1 MPPRSDTIFLV
12 TDGRGTT
19 ARGGSTHS
27 ELGASIDELVDRA
40 VSAINRGDPT
50 TATALA
56 GQVLAIDHANADAED
71 LLSAAPGDDGEIR
84 RLTILFAD
92 VVDSTVLSTRV
103 EPEIYRLVVG
113 RYRDIVSG
121 TVDRYEGHIGSTKGD
136 GLLAVFGHPTAHEN
150 DVRRAVH
157 AGLEITREVAR
168 LSEQTQRRFGI
179 EIAVRVGVHRGLVY
193 LDTAQDDVYGLAANL
208 AARLSGLAA
217 PNSVVVSNPVA
228 ALVRNDFEL
237 EERPAAPVKGVAGLI
252 AHHRVDSER
261 VERPTTMHGPLVGRK
276 RELAQLHTYWARTQ
290 TGTLTTP
297 ALFFSG
303 EPGVGKSR
311 LAAEAADLAKRSGAV
326 VLELAGSPF
335 HTHVGFH
342 PIRALLERRCGI
354 TRLTD
359 ATERLRL
366 LRAEITARGLD
377 PTTAVPGLA
386 PVLAIGPE
394 HGYEPVQAEG
404 RRLEQLIA
412 STVGSYLTA
421 CLSDAPALLVAED
434 LQWIDPP
441 TLEVV
446 DAMLGAGEGRPLV
459 VLTSRD
465 GKSLPNHWQ
474 IEQFDLA
481 PLTDEE
487 TDELIVALDPTLN
500 DEQRASVRRRCDGVP
515 FYIEQVVAGLRMAP
529 PDDTHVPDALYEPLF
544 ARLRAGNNVV
554 PVVEA
559 AAVIGRHID
568 RSLLMTAVEL
578 DEQEVDEV
586 IDQLTDAGV
595 FERTGNARWRFR
607 HELLREVA
615 DELAPPS
622 VRRKLHAKVADAL
635 VYNSAG
641 DPDWPLVASHY
652 EQGARHADAASAYQ
666 QATAAARRRGAL
678 AEART
683 YLTDALAQVEQCP
696 PGPDRDRREIAPR
709 LERGY
714 LTATAE
720 GAQSPVAASDFER
733 CLQLAGTDLRDDE
746 LFATLPAVGAYYLW
760 RSDLRRV
767 DSLLQAA
774 QAATEHGRQWFRP
787 ALAGSSGIV
796 AWLRGEFDTAREYFE
811 QATDLVD
818 DYEHRIQAIW
828 FVPHDPV
835 ALAHEHLAW
844 YRLVQGDLAGAE
856 VQLKRAV
863 DRANQLGYPQKPY
876 NHLYAIDMDIWVCV
890 ETGQYDRAR
899 ALVRE
904 MADTSDRYGLDYLYW
919 QLLTATENAMVDA
932 RADVAARS
940 PDPAALPAHIE
951 ALTQVIEVWQALGAS
966 TYRPF
971 YWCVLGQLLTAAK
984 QPDAARARLDA
995 ALQFTADTG
1004 VHFYDAE
1011 LLRARAHTHT
1021 DAKARADDLA
1031 AARELARR
1039 QGAWLFELRASLDD
1053 FDGRGEPARQHL
1065 LDAVERMPKDSRL
1078 PELMRARA
1086 ALR

>member
-1 MPPRSDTIFLV
+1 V
-12 TDGRGTT
+12 TDGQGVP
-19 ARGGSTHS
+19 AQGESAQS
-27 ELGASIDELVDRA
+27 EPSASIDELVDRA
-40 VSAINRGDPT
+40 VSAINRGDPA

-56 GQVLAIDHANADAED
+56 GQVLAIDHGNADAED
-71 LLSAAPGDDGEIR
+71 LLSAAPGADGEIR

-103 EPEIYRLVVG
+103 EPEIYRLMVG

-121 TVDRYEGHIGSTKGD
+121 AVDRYEGHIASTKGD
-136 GLLAVFGHPTAHEN
+136 GLLAVFGHPAAHEN

-157 AGLEITREVAR
+157 AGLEIVREVTR
-168 LSEQTQRRFGI
+168 LGAQTQRRFGM

-208 AARLSGLAA
+208 AARLSGLAT
-217 PNSVVVSNPVA
+217 PNSVVVSDPVA

-237 EERPAAPVKGVAGLI
+237 EEQPAAPVKGVAGLI
-252 AHHRVDSER
+252 AHHCVGSER
-261 VERPTTMHGPLVGRK
+261 VERPTAVRGPLVGRR
-276 RELAQLHTYWARTQ
+276 RELAQLHTYWARAQ
-290 TGTLTTP
+290 TGTLTAP
-297 ALFFSG
+297 GLFFCG

-311 LAAEAADLAKRSGAV
+311 LAAEAADLVKGSGAV
-326 VLELAGSPF
+326 VMELAGSPF
-335 HTHVGFH
+335 HTHVGLH
-342 PIRALLERRCGI
+342 PARVLLERRCGI
-354 TRLTD
+354 SRLTD

-366 LRAEITARGLD
+366 LQAEIIARELD
-377 PTTAVPGLA
+377 PTTAVPALA
-386 PVLAIGPE
+386 PVLGIGPE
-394 HGYEPVQAEG
+394 HGYEPVKAEG

-421 CLSDAPALLVAED
+421 CLSNAPALLVAED
-434 LQWIDPP
+434 LQWFDPS

-446 DAMLGAGEGRPLV
+446 DLMLGASEGRSLL

-465 GKSLPNHWQ
+465 GKPLPNHWKV
-474 IEQFDLA
+474 EQFDLM
-481 PLTDEE
+481 PLTDDE
-487 TDELIVALDPTLN
+487 TDELVVALDPTVS
-500 DEQRASVRRRCDGVP
+500 DEECAAVRRRCDGVP

-529 PDDTHVPDALYEPLF
+529 SDDTQVPDALYEPLF

-568 RSLLMTAVEL
+568 RSLLLTVVDL
-578 DEQEVDEV
+578 DESQVDEV

-595 FERTGNARWRFR
+595 FERTGNAQWRFR

-622 VRRKLHAKVADAL
+622 VRRNLHAKVADAL
-635 VYNSAG
+635 VRNSAG
-641 DPDWPLVASHY
+641 DPDWPMVASHY

-678 AEART
+678 AEARA
-683 YLTDALAQVEQCP
+683 YLTDALTQVEQCP
-696 PGPDRDRREIAPR
+696 PGPDRDHREIAQR

-733 CLQLAGTDLRDDE
+733 CLQLAGTDMRDDE
-746 LFATLPAVGAYYLW
+746 LFATLSAVGAYYIW
-760 RSDLRRV
+760 RSDLRRAG
-767 DSLLQAA
+767 SLLQVA
-774 QAATEHGRQWFRP
+774 QAATEYDRQWVRP

-796 AWLRGEFDTAREYFE
+796 AWLRGEFETARQCFE
-811 QATDLVD
+811 QATTDLAD
-818 DYEHRIQAIW
+818 DYEQRIQAIW

-844 YRLVQGDLAGAE
+844 DRLVQGDLAGAE
-856 VQLKRAV
+856 AQLKRAV
-863 DRANQLGYPQKPY
+863 HRASQLGYPQKPY
-876 NHLYAIDMDIWVCV
+876 NHLYAIDMDIWVCA

-899 ALVRE
+899 ALIHE
-904 MADTSDRYGLDYLYW
+904 LADTSDRYGLDYLYW

-932 RADVAARS
+932 RVAIAARD
-940 PDPAALPAHIE
+940 PDASSLTTQIE
-951 ALTQVIEVWQALGAS
+951 ALTQVIEVWRALGAS

-971 YWCVLGQLLTAAK
+971 YWCILGQLLTVAK
-984 QPDAARARLDA
+984 QPDEARARIDG

-1011 LLRARAHTHT
+1011 LLRARAHTHP
-1021 DAKARADDLA
+1021 DAEARADDLA

-1039 QGAWLFELRASLDD
+1039 QGAPLFEIRASLDD
-1053 FDGRGEPARQHL
+1053 FDLRGKPARKHL
-1065 LDAVERMPKDSRL
+1065 LDAVDKIPKESPL
-1078 PELMRARA
+1078 PELARARA
-1086 ALR
+1086 VLQ

>member
-1 MPPRSDTIFLV
+1 V
-12 TDGRGTT
+12 TDGRGVP
-19 ARGGSTHS
+19 AQGGSTKS

-56 GQVLAIDHANADAED
+56 GQVLAMDHGNADAED
-71 LLSAAPGDDGEIR
+71 LLLVAPGADGEIR

-92 VVDSTVLSTRV
+92 AVDSTVLSTRV
-103 EPEIYRLVVG
+103 EPEIYRLMVG

-121 TVDRYEGHIGSTKGD
+121 TVDRYEGHVGSTKGD

-157 AGLEITREVAR
+157 AGLEITQEVAR
-168 LSEQTQRRFGI
+168 LSEQTQRRFGL

-237 EERPAAPVKGVAGLI
+237 EERTAAPVKGVAGLI
-252 AHHRVDSER
+252 AHHRVASER
-261 VERPTTMHGPLVGRK
+261 VERPAAVLGPLVGRK
-276 RELAQLHTYWARTQ
+276 RELAQLHEYWARAQ
-290 TGTLTTP
+290 TGALTTP
-297 ALFFSG
+297 GLFFSG

-311 LAAEAADLAKRSGAV
+311 LAAEAADLVRRSGAV
-326 VLELAGSPF
+326 VMELAGSPF
-335 HTHVGFH
+335 HTHVGLH
-342 PIRALLERRCGI
+342 PVRALLERRCGI
-354 TRLTD
+354 SRRTD

-366 LRAEITARGLD
+366 LQAEIAASGLD
-377 PTTAVPGLA
+377 PTTAVPALA

-404 RRLEQLIA
+404 RRLEQSIA
-412 STVGSYLTA
+412 AIVRSYLTA
-421 CLSDAPALLVAED
+421 CFSDAPALLVAED
-434 LQWIDPP
+434 LQWIDSS

-446 DAMLGAGEGRPLV
+446 DAVLDAGEGRLLV

-465 GKSLPNHWQ
+465 GKSLPSHWQ
-474 IEQFDLA
+474 VKQIDLT

-487 TDELIVALDPTLN
+487 TDELIVALDPTVS
-500 DEQRASVRRRCDGVP
+500 DEQRATVRRRCDGVP
-515 FYIEQVVAGLRMAP
+515 LYIEQVVAGLRMAP
-529 PDDTHVPDALYEPLF
+529 ADTQVPDALYEPLF

-554 PVVEA
+554 PLVEA

-568 RSLLMTAVEL
+568 RSLLMTVVDL
-578 DEQEVDEV
+578 DEQAVDEV
-586 IDQLTDAGV
+586 VDQLTDAGV
-595 FERTGNARWRFR
+595 LERTGNANWRFR

-635 VYNSAG
+635 VHNSAV

-652 EQGARHADAASAYQ
+652 EQGGRHADAASAYQ
-666 QATAAARRRGAL
+666 RATAAARRRGAL

-683 YLTDALAQVEQCP
+683 YLTHALTQIEQCP

-733 CLQLAGTDLRDDE
+733 CLQLAGTDARDDD
-746 LFATLPAVGAYYLW
+746 LLATLSAVGAYYLW
-760 RSDLRRV
+760 RSDLRRAG
-767 DSLLQAA
+767 SLLQAA
-774 QAATEHGRQWFRP
+774 QAATEYGREWFRP

-796 AWLRGEFDTAREYFE
+796 AWLRGEFDIARNYFE
-811 QATDLVD
+811 QATGLAD
-818 DYEHRIQAIW
+818 DYEQRIQAIW

-844 YRLVQGDLAGAE
+844 YRLIQGDLAGAE

-876 NHLYAIDMDIWVCV
+876 NRLYAIDMDVWVRV

-904 MADTSDRYGLDYLYW
+904 MAETSDRYGLDYLYW

-971 YWCVLGQLLTAAK
+971 YWCVLGQLLTAAE
-984 QPDAARARLDA
+984 QPDQARTRLDG

-1011 LLRARAHTHT
+1011 LLRARAHTHS

-1031 AARELARR
+1031 AARELARG
-1039 QGAWLFELRASLDD
+1039 QGARLFELRASLDD
-1053 FDGRGEPARQHL
+1053 FDLRGEPARNHL
-1065 LDAVERMPKDSRL
+1065 IDAVEKMPRNSPL
-1078 PELMRARA
+1078 PELARARV
-1086 ALR
+1086 ALQ

>member
-1 MPPRSDTIFLV
+1 M
-12 TDGRGTT
+12 TDGQGIP
-19 ARGGSTHS
+19 AQGESTEN

-40 VSAINRGDPT
+40 VSAINRGDST

-56 GQVLAIDHANADAED
+56 GQVLAIDQGNADAED

-103 EPEIYRLVVG
+103 EPEIYRLMVG

-121 TVDRYEGHIGSTKGD
+121 AVERYEGHIGSTKGD
-136 GLLAVFGHPTAHEN
+136 GLLAVFGHPAAHEN

-157 AGLEITREVAR
+157 AGLEIARQVTR
-168 LSEQTQRRFGI
+168 LSEQTKRQFGF

-193 LDTAQDDVYGLAANL
+193 LDPAQDDVYGLAANL

-228 ALVRNDFEL
+228 GLVGNDFEL
-237 EERPAAPVKGVAGLI
+237 EERPAAAVKGVAGLI
-252 AHHRVDSER
+252 EHHRVAGER
-261 VERPTTMHGPLVGRK
+261 VERPTIVHGPLVGRK
-276 RELAQLHTYWARTQ
+276 RELAQLHTCWARAQ
-290 TGTLTTP
+290 TGTLTAP
-297 ALFFSG
+297 GLFFCG

-311 LAAEAADLAKRSGAV
+311 LASEAADLVKRSGAV
-326 VLELAGSPF
+326 ALELAGSPC
-335 HTHVGFH
+335 HTHVGLH
-342 PIRALLERRCGI
+342 PVRSLLERRCGI

-359 ATERLRL
+359 ATGRLRL
-366 LRAEITARGLD
+366 LQAELIARGLD
-377 PTTAVPGLA
+377 PTTVVPALA
-386 PVLAIGPE
+386 PVLGIGPQ
-394 HGYEPVQAEG
+394 HGYEPVEAEG
-404 RRLEQLIA
+404 RRLEQLIT
-412 STVGSYLTA
+412 STVRSYLTA

-434 LQWIDPP
+434 LQWFDPS

-446 DAMLGAGEGRPLV
+446 DAMLATDEGRLLV

-465 GKSLPNHWQ
+465 GKPLPNHWQ
-474 IEQFDLA
+474 TKQFDLA

-487 TDELIVALDPTLN
+487 TDELIVALDPSFS
-500 DEQRASVRRRCDGVP
+500 DEECAAVRRRCDGVP

-529 PDDTHVPDALYEPLF
+529 SDDTHVPDALYEPLF

-554 PVVEA
+554 PVVEV
-559 AAVIGRHID
+559 AAVVGRQID
-568 RSLLMTAVEL
+568 RSLLIAVVDL

-595 FERTGNARWRFR
+595 FERTGDATWRFR

-635 VYNSAG
+635 VHNSAG
-641 DPDWPLVASHY
+641 DPDWPMVASHY
-652 EQGARHADAASAYQ
+652 EQGARHAEAASAYQ
-666 QATAAARRRGAL
+666 QATGAARRRGAL

-683 YLTDALAQVEQCP
+683 YLTRALTQVEQCP
-696 PGPDRDRREIAPR
+696 PGRDRDQREIAPR

-720 GAQSPVAASDFER
+720 GAQSTLAAADFER
-733 CLQLAGTDLRDDE
+733 CLQLAGTDLRDDD
-746 LFATLPAVGAYYLW
+746 LFATLLAVGAYYLW
-760 RSDLRRV
+760 RSDLSRAGPM
-767 DSLLQAA
+767 LHALE
-774 QAATEHGRQWFRP
+774 AATEQDRQWFRP

-811 QATDLVD
+811 QATTGVAG
-818 DYEHRIQAIW
+818 DYEQRLRAIW

-844 YRLVQGDLAGAE
+844 HRLVRGDLEGAE
-856 VQLKRAV
+856 VQLKSAI
-863 DRANQLGYPQKPY
+863 DRANHLGYPQKPY
-876 NHLYAIDMDIWVCV
+876 NLLYAIDMDIWVCA

-899 ALVRE
+899 ALIHE
-904 MADTSDRYGLDYLYW
+904 LDDTSDRYGLDYLYW
-919 QLLTATENAMVDA
+919 QLLGATERAMVDGQ
-932 RADVAARS
+932 AAMAVRD
-940 PDPAALPAHIE
+940 PDPTSFPPHID

-971 YWCVLGQLLTAAK
+971 YWCILGRLLTAAK
-984 QPDAARARLDA
+984 QPDQARTRLDG
-995 ALQFTADTG
+995 ALQFTADSG

-1011 LLRARAHTHT
+1011 LLRARAHTHA
-1021 DAKARADDLA
+1021 DPNARADDLA
-1031 AARELARR
+1031 AAREVARR
-1039 QGAWLFELRASLDD
+1039 QGAWLFEIRASLDD
-1053 FDGRGEPARQHL
+1053 FDVRGEPARNHL
-1065 LDAVERMPKDSRL
+1065 IDAVGKMPKNSLL
-1078 PELMRARA
+1078 PEVARART
-1086 ALR
+1086 ALQ

>member
-1 MPPRSDTIFLV
+1 V
-12 TDGRGTT
+12 TDGRGIP
-19 ARGGSTHS
+19 AQNESTQT

-40 VSAINRGDPT
+40 VSAINRGDPM

-56 GQVLAIDHANADAED
+56 GQVLAIDHGNADAED
-71 LLSAAPGDDGEIR
+71 LLSAAPGVDGEIR
-84 RLTILFAD
+84 RLTILFSD

-113 RYRDIVSG
+113 GYRDIVSR

-150 DVRRAVH
+150 DVQRAVH
-157 AGLEITREVAR
+157 AGLEIARGVAR

-217 PNSVVVSNPVA
+217 PNSMVVSNPVA
-228 ALVRNDFEL
+228 ALVGNDFEL
-237 EERPAAPVKGVAGLI
+237 EELPAAPVKGVAGLI

-261 VERPTTMHGPLVGRK
+261 VERPTRVHGPLVGRK
-276 RELAQLHTYWARTQ
+276 REVALLHTYWARAG

-297 ALFFSG
+297 GLFFCG

-311 LAAEAADLAKRSGAV
+311 LAAEAADLVQRSGAV
-326 VLELAGSPF
+326 GLELAGSPF
-335 HTHVGFH
+335 HTHVGLH
-342 PIRALLERRCGI
+342 PVRALLERRCGI
-354 TRLTD
+354 SRLTD
-359 ATERLRL
+359 ARERLRL
-366 LRAEITARGLD
+366 LQAEITARGLD
-377 PTTAVPGLA
+377 PISAVPALA

-394 HGYEPVQAEG
+394 HGYEPVQAESG
-404 RRLEQLIA
+404 RLGQLIA
-412 STVGSYLTA
+412 STVRSYLMA
-421 CLSDAPALLVAED
+421 CLSGAPALLVAED
-434 LQWIDPP
+434 LQWFDQS

-446 DAMLGAGEGRPLV
+446 GAMLDACEGQLLV
-459 VLTSRD
+459 VLTGRD
-465 GKSLPNHWQ
+465 GSWLPSQ
-474 IEQFDLA
+474 RQVKRFDLA

-487 TDELIVALDPTLN
+487 TDELIVALDPTVS
-500 DEQRASVRRRCDGVP
+500 DEERATVRRRCDGVP

-529 PDDTHVPDALYEPLF
+529 PADTHVPDALYEPLF
-544 ARLRAGNNVV
+544 ARLRAGDNVV

-568 RSLLMTAVEL
+568 RSLLMTVVDL
-578 DEQEVDEV
+578 DERQVDEV
-586 IDQLTDAGV
+586 FDQLTDAGV
-595 FERTGNARWRFR
+595 LERTGSANWRFR

-615 DELAPPS
+615 HELAPPS

-635 VYNSAG
+635 VHNMAG

-652 EQGARHADAASAYQ
+652 EQGGRHADSASAYQ
-666 QATAAARRRGAL
+666 RATAAARRRGAL

-683 YLTDALAQVEQCP
+683 YLTHALTQVEQCP

-746 LFATLPAVGAYYLW
+746 LFATLSAVGAYYLW

-767 DSLLQAA
+767 GSLLQAA
-774 QAATEHGRQWFRP
+774 QAATEQGREWFRP

-796 AWLRGEFDTAREYFE
+796 AWLRGEFDTARNYFE
-811 QATDLVD
+811 QATTDLAD
-818 DYEHRIQAIW
+818 DYEQRLQEIW

-844 YRLVQGDLAGAE
+844 DRLVQGDLAGAE

-863 DRANQLGYPQKPY
+863 DRANQLGYPQKPH
-876 NHLYAIDMDIWVCV
+876 NHLYAIDMDIWVRV

-919 QLLTATENAMVDA
+919 QLLTATEYAMVDA
-932 RADVAARS
+932 RADVAGQSR
-940 PDPAALPAHIE
+940 DPGALPAHIE

-971 YWCVLGQLLTAAK
+971 YWCVLGQLLTAAD
-984 QPDAARARLDA
+984 QPDQARTRLDG

-1004 VHFYDAE
+1004 VYFYDVE
-1011 LLRARAHTHT
+1011 LLRARAHTRS
-1021 DAKARADDLA
+1021 DEKAQADDLA

-1039 QGAWLFELRASLDD
+1039 QGARLFELRVSLDD
-1053 FDGRGEPARQHL
+1053 FDLRGDPARQHL
-1065 LDAVERMPKDSRL
+1065 IDAVERMPKDSPL
-1078 PELMRARA
+1078 AELARARA
-1086 ALR
+1086 ALQ

>member
-1 MPPRSDTIFLV
+1 M
-12 TDGRGTT
+12 TDGRGIP
-19 ARGGSTHS
+19 AHGQSAQS

-40 VSAINRGDPT
+40 VSAINRGDT
-50 TATALA
+50 KTATTLA
-56 GQVLAIDHANADAED
+56 AQVLAIDHGNADAED
-71 LLSAAPGDDGEIR
+71 LLSIAPGADGEIR

-103 EPEIYRLVVG
+103 EPEVYRLVVG
-113 RYRDIVSG
+113 GYRDIVSRA
-121 TVDRYEGHIGSTKGD
+121 VDRYGGHIGSTKGD
-136 GLLAVFGHPTAHEN
+136 GLLAVFGHPAAHEN

-157 AGLEITREVAR
+157 AALEIAREVAR
-168 LSEQTQRRFGI
+168 LSEQIQRRFGF
-179 EIAVRVGVHRGLVY
+179 EIAARVGVHRGLVY

-217 PNSVVVSNPVA
+217 PNSVVVSDPVA
-228 ALVRNDFEL
+228 ALVRSHFEL

-261 VERPTTMHGPLVGRK
+261 VERPTDVHGPLVGRK
-276 RELAQLHTYWARTQ
+276 RELARLHECWAQAQ
-290 TGTLTTP
+290 TGTLTTSG
-297 ALFFSG
+297 LFFSG
-303 EPGVGKSR
+303 EPGLGKSR
-311 LAAEAADLAKRSGAV
+311 LVGEATFLVKRSGGV

-342 PIRALLERRCGI
+342 PVRSLLERRCGI

-359 ATERLRL
+359 AATRLRL
-366 LRAEITARGLD
+366 LRDEISARGLD
-377 PTTAVPGLA
+377 PPTTVPGLA

-404 RRLEQLIA
+404 RRLEQLIT
-412 STVGSYLTA
+412 STVGSYLRA
-421 CLSDAPALLVAED
+421 CLNDAPALLVAED
-434 LQWIDPP
+434 LQWFDPS

-446 DAMLGAGEGRPLV
+446 GAMLRGGDGRLLA

-465 GKSLPNHWQ
+465 EKSLPNDWQ
-474 IEQFDLA
+474 TEQFDLG

-500 DEQRASVRRRCDGVP
+500 DDQRASVQRRCDGVP
-515 FYIEQVVAGLRMAP
+515 FYIEQVVAGLRMTP
-529 PDDTHVPDALYEPLF
+529 SDDTQVPDALYEPLF
-544 ARLRAGNNVV
+544 ARLRAGKNVV

-559 AAVIGRHID
+559 AAVIGRVVD
-568 RSLLMTAVEL
+568 RSLLTTVSEL
-578 DEQEVDEV
+578 DEETVDEV
-586 IDQLTDAGV
+586 VDQLTDAGV
-595 FERTGNARWRFR
+595 FERTGHAHWRFR

-635 VYNSAG
+635 VHNMAG

-652 EQGARHADAASAYQ
+652 EQGGRHADAASAYQ
-666 QATAAARRRGAL
+666 AATAAARRRGAL

-683 YLTDALAQVEQCP
+683 YLTHVLTQVEQCP

-720 GAQSPVAASDFER
+720 GAQSRVAASDFER
-733 CLQLAGTDLRDDE
+733 CLQLAGTDARDDD
-746 LFATLPAVGAYYLW
+746 LLATLTAVGAYYLW
-760 RSDLRRV
+760 RSDLCRV
-767 DSLLQAA
+767 DSVLQAA
-774 QAATEHGRQWFRP
+774 VAATEHGRQGFRP
-787 ALAGSSGIV
+787 ALCGSTGIV
-796 AWLRGEFDTAREYFE
+796 AWLRGEFATASEHFD
-811 QATDLVD
+811 QAAAGLAD
-818 DYEHRIQAIW
+818 DYEQRLQDMW

-844 YRLVQGDLAGAE
+844 YRLIQGDLAGAD

-863 DRANQLGYPQKPY
+863 DRASRLGYPQRPY
-876 NHLYAIDMDIWVCV
+876 NHLYAIDMDVWVRA
-890 ETGQYDRAR
+890 EIGQYDRAR

-904 MADTSDRYGLDYLYW
+904 MADTSERYGLDYLYW

-932 RADVAARS
+932 RADIAARR
-940 PDPAALPAHIE
+940 PDPAVLPSHVE

-971 YWCVLGQLLTAAK
+971 YWCVLGQLLTVAG
-984 QPDAARARLDA
+984 QPDEARTRIGG
-995 ALQFTADTG
+995 ALRFTADTG
-1004 VHFYDAE
+1004 VRFYDAE
-1011 LLRARAHTHT
+1011 LLRARAQTHT
-1021 DAKARADDLA
+1021 DADARADDLA
-1031 AARELARR
+1031 AARELARH
-1039 QGAWLFELRASLDD
+1039 QGAPLFEIRASLDD
-1053 FDGRGEPARQHL
+1053 FDLRGEPARQHL
-1065 LDAVERMPKDSRL
+1065 IDAVAKIPKDSPL
-1078 PELMRARA
+1078 PELARA
-1086 ALR
+1086 HAALH

>member
-1 MPPRSDTIFLV
+1 V
-12 TDGRGTT
+12 TDGRGIP
-19 ARGGSTHS
+19 AEGESAPS

-50 TATALA
+50 TATTLA
-56 GQVLAIDHANADAED
+56 GQVLALDHGNVDAGD
-71 LLSAAPGDDGEIR
+71 LLSIAPGTDGEIR

-113 RYRDIVSG
+113 GYRDVVSR
-121 TVDRYEGHIGSTKGD
+121 TVDRYGGHIGSTKGD

-150 DVRRAVH
+150 DVQRAVH
-157 AGLEITREVAR
+157 AALEIAREVTR
-168 LSEQTQRRFGI
+168 LSEQIQRRFGF

-217 PNSVVVSNPVA
+217 PNSVVVSDPVA
-228 ALVRNDFEL
+228 GLVRNDFEL
-237 EERPAAPVKGVAGLI
+237 EERHAAPVKGVAGLI
-252 AHHRVDSER
+252 AHHRVDSEL
-261 VERPTTMHGPLVGRK
+261 VGRPTAVHGPLVGRK
-276 RELAQLHTYWARTQ
+276 PELAQLHTYWARAQ
-290 TGTLTTP
+290 SGTLTTP
-297 ALFFSG
+297 GLFFSG

-311 LAAEAADLAKRSGAV
+311 LAAEAAELVRRSGAV
-326 VLELAGSPF
+326 VLELAGSPL

-342 PIRALLERRCGI
+342 PARALLERRCGI
-354 TRLTD
+354 SRLTD

-366 LRAEITARGLD
+366 LRAEISARGLD
-377 PTTAVPGLA
+377 PSAAVPALA
-386 PVLAIGPE
+386 PVLGIGPE
-394 HGYEPVQAEG
+394 HGYEPVEAEG
-404 RRLEQLIA
+404 RRLEQLIS
-412 STVGSYLTA
+412 STVRSYLLA
-421 CLSDAPALLVAED
+421 CLSGGPALLVAED
-434 LQWIDPP
+434 LQWFDPP

-446 DAMLGAGEGRPLV
+446 DAMLGAGEGRLLV

-487 TDELIVALDPTLN
+487 ANELIVALDPTMN

-529 PDDTHVPDALYEPLF
+529 SDDTQVPDALYEPLF
-544 ARLRAGNNVV
+544 ARLRAGKNVV

-568 RSLLMTAVEL
+568 RSLLMTVVDV

-586 IDQLTDAGV
+586 IDQLTDAGAL
-595 FERTGNARWRFR
+595 ERIGNASWRFR

-635 VYNSAG
+635 VHNMAG

-652 EQGARHADAASAYQ
+652 EQGARHADAASAYRR
-666 QATAAARRRGAL
+666 ATAAARRRGAL

-683 YLTDALAQVEQCP
+683 YLTRALTQVEQCP

-733 CLQLAGTDLRDDE
+733 CLQLAGTDVRDDD
-746 LFATLPAVGAYYLW
+746 LLATLSAVGAYYLW

-767 DSLLQAA
+767 GSLLRAA
-774 QAATEHGRQWFRP
+774 QAATEYGRQWFRP
-787 ALAGSSGIV
+787 ALAGSLGIV
-796 AWLRGEFDTAREYFE
+796 AWLRGEFDIASDYFE
-811 QATDLVD
+811 QATGLAD
-818 DYEHRIQAIW
+818 DYEQRIQAIW

-844 YRLVQGDLAGAE
+844 YRLIQGDLAGAE

-863 DRANQLGYPQKPY
+863 DRAGRLGYPQKPY
-876 NHLYAIDMDIWVCV
+876 NHLYAIDMDVWV
-890 ETGQYDRAR
+890 RAEIGHTT
-899 ALVRE
+899 ALVRSSAKWPTPQTVTGSTICIGSCSPRPKTRWSMRE
-904 MADTSDRYGLDYLYW
+904 PMSLRTVPIPPRYQPTSR
-919 QLLTATENAMVDA
+919 
-932 RADVAARS
+932 
-940 PDPAALPAHIE
+940 H
-951 ALTQVIEVWQALGAS
+951 
-966 TYRPF
+966 
-971 YWCVLGQLLTAAK
+971 
-984 QPDAARARLDA
+984 
-995 ALQFTADTG
+995 
-1004 VHFYDAE
+1004 
-1011 LLRARAHTHT
+1011 LLR
-1021 DAKARADDLA
+1021 
-1031 AARELARR
+1031 
-1039 QGAWLFELRASLDD
+1039 
-1053 FDGRGEPARQHL
+1053 
-1065 LDAVERMPKDSRL
+1065 
-1078 PELMRARA
+1078 
-1086 ALR
+1086 

>member
-1 MPPRSDTIFLV
+1 M

-19 ARGGSTHS
+19 ARSDNTES
-27 ELGASIDELVDRA
+27 ELGASIDELVDCA
-40 VSAINRGDPT
+40 VSAINRGDPA

-56 GQVLAIDHANADAED
+56 GEVLAIDRSNADAED
-71 LLSAAPGDDGEIR
+71 LLSAAPGADGEIR

-92 VVDSTVLSTRV
+92 VVDSTALSTRV

-113 RYRDIVSG
+113 RYRQIVSG
-121 TVDRYEGHIGSTKGD
+121 LVHRYEGHISSTKGD

-150 DVRRAVH
+150 DARRAVH
-157 AGLEITREVAR
+157 AGLEIARQVAR
-168 LSEQTQRRFGI
+168 LSEQTQRQFGI

-193 LDTAQDDVYGLAANL
+193 LDTEQDDVYGLAANL

-237 EERPAAPVKGVAGLI
+237 AEQAAAPVKGVAGLV
-252 AHHRVDSER
+252 AHHRVGSER
-261 VERPTTMHGPLVGRK
+261 VARPTVVHGPLVGRK
-276 RELAQLHTYWARTQ
+276 RELAQLHTSWASAQ
-290 TGTLTTP
+290 TGTLTVP
-297 ALFFSG
+297 GLLFCG

-335 HTHVGFH
+335 HAHVGLH
-342 PIRALLERRCGI
+342 PVRALLERRCGI

-359 ATERLRL
+359 PIERLGL
-366 LRAEITARGLD
+366 LRAEINARGLD
-377 PTTAVPGLA
+377 PIVAAPALA
-386 PVLAIGPE
+386 PVLGIGPE
-394 HGYEPVQAEG
+394 HGYDPVEAEG

-412 STVGSYLTA
+412 STVRSYLTA

-434 LQWIDPP
+434 LQWFDPS

-446 DAMLGAGEGRPLV
+446 DAMLGAGEGRLLV

-465 GKSLPNHWQ
+465 GKPLRDHWQ
-474 IEQFDLA
+474 GEKFDLM
-481 PLTDEE
+481 PLTDAE
-487 TDELIVALDPTLN
+487 TDELVVALDPTVS
-500 DEQRASVRRRCDGVP
+500 DEDRAAVRRRCDGVP
-515 FYIEQVVAGLRMAP
+515 FYIEQVVAGLRTAQS
-529 PDDTHVPDALYEPLF
+529 DDTGVPDALYEPLF
-544 ARLRAGNNVV
+544 ARLRTGNNVV

-568 RSLLMTAVEL
+568 RSLLLTVVDL
-578 DEQEVDEV
+578 DESQIDEV

-595 FERTGNARWRFR
+595 FERTGDAHWRFR

-615 DELAPPS
+615 AEIAPPS
-622 VRRKLHAKVADAL
+622 VRRNLHAKVADAL
-635 VYNSAG
+635 VHNSAG
-641 DPDWPLVASHY
+641 DPDWPVVASHY

-666 QATAAARRRGAL
+666 QAAAAARRRGAL

-683 YLTDALAQVEQCP
+683 YLTHALTQVEQCP

-720 GAQSPVAASDFER
+720 GAQSPVAAADFER

-746 LFATLPAVGAYYLW
+746 LFASLLAVGAYYLW
-760 RSDLRRV
+760 RSDLRRAAP
-767 DSLLQAA
+767 LLQAL

-796 AWLRGEFDTAREYFE
+796 AWLRGEFDTAREHFE
-811 QATDLVD
+811 QATGLAAE
-818 DYEHRIQAIW
+818 YEQRMRAIW

-844 YRLVQGDLAGAE
+844 FRLVQGDLTGAE

-863 DRANQLGYPQKPY
+863 DRANQLGYPQRPY
-876 NHLYAIDMDIWVCV
+876 NLLYAIDMEIWVCA

-899 ALVRE
+899 ALIHE
-904 MADTSDRYGLDYLYW
+904 MEDTSDQYGLDYLYW
-919 QLLTATENAMVDA
+919 QLLAATERAMVDA
-932 RADVAARS
+932 QTAIAAHN
-940 PDPAALPAHIE
+940 PDPAALPARIE

-971 YWCVLGQLLTAAK
+971 YWCILGRLLTAAK
-984 QPDAARARLDA
+984 QPYEARARIDG

-1011 LLRARAHTHT
+1011 LLRARAHTQS
-1021 DAKARADDLA
+1021 DAKAQADDLA

-1039 QGAWLFELRASLDD
+1039 QGARLFELRASIDD
-1053 FDGRGEPARQHL
+1053 FDGRGEPARRHL
-1065 LDAVERMPKDSRL
+1065 LDAVGRMPKNSRV
-1078 PELMRARA
+1078 PEVMRAQA
-1086 ALR
+1086 SLQ